1 MRSQIGISNSDTP
14 SSGRGG
20 RRHLPYAFTEQGVSM
35 LSSVLSSKQAIA
47 VNISIVRTFV
57 RLRHLLATHQELAE
71 RLDQL
76 EGRQNEQGQQI
87 QSVFETIQHLIEEPT
102 DENKPRIGFPVEP

>member
-1 MRSQIGISNSDTP
+1 
-14 SSGRGG
+14 
-20 RRHLPYAFTEQGVSM
+20 LPYAFTEQGVSM

-87 QSVFETIQHLIEEPT
+87 QSVFRAEPAVAS
-102 DENKPRIGFPVEP
+102 GFAGTSGR